1 MHDLAAAVSL
11 ESLADRYYRPGD
23 ATRKHKSYLATYARL
38 LEHRRDAPLR
48 ILELGVSSG
57 ASMLI
62 WRDYLP
68 RATIIGIDIADP
80 PDCLAGQPGIHFL
93 HGGQDDPETLDRA
106 AYIAGGF
113 FDLIIDD
120 ASHIGYL
127 TKRSF
132 NYLFPRWLA
141 PGGVYVIE
149 DIGTGFLSAY
159 PDGADHRVPAWDDA
173 VRGTEL
179 FLSHQFG
186 MVGVVKQLIDHMM
199 QELVTGTRSYLPIQR
214 VDIQSNIAVV
224 EKLREPGP
232 PAPGSLPGVDAEPV
246 VDKVAI
252 RLSEI
257 DVELA
262 RHSERL
268 EALARALG
276 GLVRWV
282 TPLRLAWRTLTGRGM
297 RLDDG

>member
-1 MHDLAAAVSL
+1 MNDLVGSSL
-11 ESLADRYYRPGD
+11 ESLADRYYRAGD
-23 ATRKHKSYLATYARL
+23 ATRKHRSYLATYERL

-48 ILELGVSSG
+48 VLELGVSSG

-68 RATIIGIDIADP
+68 RATIIGVDIADP
-80 PDCLAGQPGIHFL
+80 PDCLAGHAGVHFL
-93 HGGQDDPETLDRA
+93 HGSQDDPEILDRA

-141 PGGVYVIE
+141 PGGAYVIE
-149 DIGTGFLSAY
+149 DIGTAFLPAY
-159 PDGADHRVPAWDDA
+159 PDGEEHRIPAWDDA

-199 QELVTGTRSYLPIQR
+199 QELVTGKRSYLPIKR
-214 VDIQSNIAVV
+214 IDLQSNMAVV
-224 EKLREPGP
+224 EKLNEPGP
-232 PAPGSLPGVDAEPV
+232 PTPGHLPGADVEPV

-252 RLSEI
+252 RLTEI
-257 DVELA
+257 DAELA
-262 RHSERL
+262 RHSDRL

-276 GLVRWV
+276 GVVRRMA
-282 TPLRLAWRTLTGRGM
+282 PLRMAWRTVTGRGP
-297 RLDDG
+297 RLDER